1 LTDEI
6 PPTESI
12 EPREEPESARDDG
25 QPMTAEELAEAKR
38 YGRCDLACTLIDKVV
53 DLGLLVVVALVLAR
67 PIDAWLSE
75 WSLLDASRSL
85 RLVALLAIVFGLNVL
100 VSFPLSFYSGHVLEH
115 RFGLSNQTFLA
126 WLWRYAKR
134 VFLAAILGVVLFVG
148 LFWLIWTTGPYWWLT
163 TAGAFFV
170 VSVVLGQLAPV
181 LILPLFYKVER
192 LDVAELGERLSRLA
206 EGTGLSIEGVY
217 RIDLS
222 QETAKA
228 GAMLAGLGR
237 TRRVLLGDTLLDR
250 FTPEEIDV
258 VFAHEIA
265 HHVYRHIRKIILAGL
280 FWSAAGF
287 WICDRLLAAC
297 IGTGADGFDYANLP
311 VSAVGFVMLLL
322 TIFAMVLEPLQNSIS
337 RHYER
342 QCDLYALKRTGT
354 KSWYL
359 SAFRK
364 LARMNK
370 ADPDPHWLEV
380 FLFHSHPPIGHR
392 LALAEEE

>member
-1 LTDEI
+1 MPDEI
-6 PPTESI
+6 PRPDPV
-12 EPREEPESARDDG
+12 EPPNEPDSARDDAE
-25 QPMTAEELAEAKR
+25 PMTPEELAEAKR
-38 YGRCDLACTLIDKVV
+38 YGRCNLAGTLVDKFVDLAFM
-53 DLGLLVVVALVLAR
+53 VVVALGLAQ
-67 PIDAWLSE
+67 PLDAWLSG
-75 WSLLDASRSL
+75 WPLLDASRSL

-100 VSFPLSFYSGHVLEH
+100 ISLPLSFYSGHVLEH
-115 RFGLSNQTFLA
+115 RFRLSNQTFLA

-134 VFLAAILGVVLFVG
+134 AALAGTFGVILFVG

-163 TAGAFFV
+163 AAAAFFV

-181 LILPLFYKVER
+181 LILPLFYKVQR
-192 LDVAELGERLSRLA
+192 LDVAELGDRLGRLV

-222 QETAKA
+222 RETTKA

-250 FTPEEIDV
+250 FTPEEIEV
-258 VFAHEIA
+258 VFAHEVG
-265 HHVYRHIRKIILAGL
+265 HHVYRHIRKLILAGL
-280 FWSAAGF
+280 FSSAAGF
-287 WICDRLLAAC
+287 WICDRILAAWA
-297 IGTGADGFDYANLP
+297 GTGADGLDYANLP
-311 VSAVGFVMLLL
+311 VAAAGMVMLML
-322 TIFAMVLEPLQNSIS
+322 TVFATVVEPLQNSIS
-337 RHYER
+337 RRYER
-342 QCDLYALKRTGT
+342 QCDRYALRQTGV
-354 KSWYL
+354 KAWYL

-380 FLFHSHPPIGHR
+380 FLFHSHPPIGRR